1 MATKRELQQALDN
14 LWIRYGNTLNMLN
27 DALDKLD
34 KKPKEVIKEV
44 QVEVE
49 KVVEVPVEKIVEK
62 IVEVPVEKIVEKIVE
77 VENTDK
83 IQELAAEVESLL
95 EQIEE
100 LKNNN
105 QKTKEE
111 ETRQKIGFWATPMYG
126 DDRSKNQNK
135 TYTTKPRN
143 R

>member
-49 KVVEVPVEKIVEK
+49 KV
-62 IVEVPVEKIVEKIVE
+62 VEVPVEKIVEKIVE